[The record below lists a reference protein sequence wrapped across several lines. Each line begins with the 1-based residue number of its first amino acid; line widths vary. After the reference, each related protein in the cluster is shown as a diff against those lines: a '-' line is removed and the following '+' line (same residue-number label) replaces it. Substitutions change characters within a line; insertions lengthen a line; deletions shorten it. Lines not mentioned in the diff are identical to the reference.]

1 MNANMSPKRDMS
13 KIDAS
18 SPLSMST
25 AVTTTSTLSG
35 TSSTIKNSSPLF
47 STPPSKIV
55 KSPSSMSSAVAKK
68 LKFSPDKKSIT
79 KKPAYLIDFC
89 NRDQVTLECL
99 KYLKHSVDLPLNEEL
114 QLTFLLNKFQA
125 NDIQASFYQL
135 IGKVGGVAASAF
147 LPMAMRKKKLIDE
160 FLCLI
165 YDHKSMMI
173 NTDKNSYR

>member
-1 MNANMSPKRDMS
+1 M
-13 KIDAS
+13 
-18 SPLSMST
+18 
-25 AVTTTSTLSG
+25 
-35 TSSTIKNSSPLF
+35 
-47 STPPSKIV
+47 
-55 KSPSSMSSAVAKK
+55 
-68 LKFSPDKKSIT
+68 
-79 KKPAYLIDFC
+79 
-89 NRDQVTLECL
+89 

-135 IGKVGGVAASAF
+135 IGKVGGVAASTF